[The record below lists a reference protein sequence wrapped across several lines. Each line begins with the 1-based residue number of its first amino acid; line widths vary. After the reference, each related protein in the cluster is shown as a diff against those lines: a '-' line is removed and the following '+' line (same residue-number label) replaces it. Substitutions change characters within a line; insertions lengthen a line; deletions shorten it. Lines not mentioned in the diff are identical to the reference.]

1 MEKPSDYLM
10 ESKDEIE
17 RLEKKTDL
25 QVLQQQARWAGIQPG
40 MRVVDI
46 GCGAGITTRALFEM
60 VQPGGTAV
68 GVDMSDERIAHAT
81 RKYGTAGLS
90 FVRYNVLEPITGL
103 GEFDFV
109 WVRFFLEYHRSR
121 AFEVVQ
127 NLSHIM
133 APNGILCL
141 IDLDYN
147 CLSHFSMPERLLAA
161 MRGIVRKLEETADFD
176 PYAGIKLYS
185 FLYDLGF
192 EEIDVTLASH
202 HLIYGELK
210 ALDAFNWSKKLE
222 VAVLR
227 SGYDFSEFAGGYQ
240 EFAEEF
246 RKFFSHPRRF
256 SYTPVIACRGRRPK
270 AR

>member
-1 MEKPSDYLM
+1 MEKLSDYLM

-25 QVLQQQARWAGIQPG
+25 QVLRQQARWAGIRPG
-40 MRVVDI
+40 MRVADI
-46 GCGAGITTRALFEM
+46 GCGAGITSQALFEM
-60 VQPGGTAV
+60 VQPGGTVV
-68 GVDMSDERIAHAT
+68 GVDMSNERIAHAT
-81 RKYGTAGLS
+81 RKYGNSGLT
-90 FVRYNVLEPITGL
+90 FARHNALEPITSL

-133 APNGILCL
+133 APAGILCL

-147 CLSHFSMPERLLAA
+147 CLSHFSMPERLLTAL
-161 MRGIVRKLEETADFD
+161 RGIMHKLEETADFD
-176 PYAGIKLYS
+176 PYVGIKLYS

-192 EEIDVTLASH
+192 EEIEVTLTSH

-210 ALDAFNWSKKLE
+210 AVDAFNWSKKLE
-222 VAVLR
+222 IAVSR

-246 RKFFSHPRRF
+246 RTFFSHPRRF
-256 SYTPVIACRGRRPK
+256 SYTPVIACRGRRPM
-270 AR
+270 R